1 MTIKQLRYLKEY
13 LIIKLSGLFDAEY
26 YHHQYPSVQASS
38 ADPLMH
44 YIKKGWQEGK
54 NPSPHFDTDF
64 YLDLYRDVENA
75 DLNPLYHFIKYGRR
89 EQRRTVPFD
98 SESNNLTYINL
109 KSRDILNKTFQQ
121 NAANPPQTPDIII
134 FPIIDWFFRFQRPQQ
149 LALQLANSG
158 HRIFYINTV
167 FCRGDQPRI
176 SKLQENIYFV
186 QLSNAKLKTPINTSL
201 SDQDLINLQSSLQT
215 LRDIFIINSAIML
228 IDLPFWADLTKK
240 LQTTFGWK
248 SVYDCMDLHLGF
260 SNHSFQAEIDE
271 EKLIKNSDLVIASS
285 HHLFNH
291 IKQYSSNS
299 ILVSNGTDFDFFHQ
313 AKDPIPIDDLNQITA
328 PIIGYYGAIADWFD
342 TDLIGML
349 AADHPEWSF
358 LLIGDTYLSDLKPL
372 IGLKN
377 VYLPGEKPYTEIPKY
392 LSHFDVCLIPFRQSS
407 LTHATNP
414 VKMYEYLSAGKPIV
428 ATRLDELTHY
438 SDYLFLAESKQ
449 EWEAAIQNCLS
460 EEKTPALLKKRYSFA
475 KANTWME
482 KGRIIRSEILS
493 LFPKVSII
501 IVSNNHLSYTKLC
514 LESIL
519 KNTEY
524 PNYEIVIVDNAS
536 DEDTVNYLEE
546 FCSSHSFTKLILNQ
560 ENLGFIQAQHQG
572 VQISDGDYL
581 VLLNSDTMVTPGWI
595 SRLLWHL
602 TSDQSIGMVG
612 PVTHSAETDENIHFN
627 NDDAFITAINMISAE
642 RAKTYTG
649 QSFETK
655 NLTLICRMLSRDLYY
670 AVGGLDERYGVGMLE
685 DDLAMNIQGKGLKLI
700 CAEDIFV
707 HHFLNATFS

>member
-1 MTIKQLRYLKEY
+1 MIKW
-13 LIIKLSGLFDAEY
+13 SGLFDAKY
-26 YHHQYPSVQASS
+26 YNQQYPSVQESS

-44 YIKKGWQEGK
+44 FIKIGWQEGK

-64 YLDLYRDVENA
+64 YLDLYTDVENA
-75 DLNPLYHFIKYGRR
+75 NLNPLYHFIKHGRR
-89 EQRRTVPFD
+89 EQRRTEPFD
-98 SESNNLTYINL
+98 SESINLTYINL
-109 KSRDILNKTFQQ
+109 RSRDILNKTFQQ
-121 NAANPPQTPDIII
+121 NAANPPQTADILI

-167 FCRGDQPRI
+167 FCRGEQPRI
-176 SKLQENIYFV
+176 SKLQKNIYFV

-201 SDQDLINLQSSLQT
+201 SDEDLNNLQSSLQT
-215 LRDIFIINSAIML
+215 LRDIFFINSAIML
-228 IDLPFWADLTKK
+228 VDLPFWADLTKQ

-291 IKQYSSNS
+291 IKKISPNS

-313 AKDPIPIDDLNQITA
+313 AKDPIPIDDLNEIAT

-358 LLIGDTYLSDLKPL
+358 LLIGDTYLSNLKPL
-372 IGLKN
+372 IGFKN
-377 VYLPGEKPYTEIPKY
+377 VYLLGEKPYTEIPKY
-392 LSHFDVCLIPFRQSS
+392 LSHFDVCLIPFRQSP

-428 ATRLDELTHY
+428 ATRLDELSHY
-438 SDYLFLAESKQ
+438 SDYLYLAETKQ
-449 EWEAAIQNCLS
+449 EWEAAIQKSLE
-460 EEKTPALLKKRYSFA
+460 EEKAPALLNKRYSFA

-482 KGRIIRSEILS
+482 KGRIIRSEILT
-493 LFPKVSII
+493 LFTKVSII

-519 KNTEY
+519 KNTAY

-536 DEDTVNYLEE
+536 DKDTVNYLEQ
-546 FCSSHSFTKLILNQ
+546 FCSRHSFTKLILNQ
-560 ENLGFIQAQHQG
+560 ENLGFVKANNQG

-581 VLLNSDTMVTPGWI
+581 VLLNNDTIVTPGWI

-612 PVTHSAETDENIHFN
+612 PVTNGAVTDAKININ
-627 NDDAFITAINMISAE
+627 NYDASITNINMISAE
-642 RAKTYTG
+642 RAKTHSG

-655 NLTLICRMLSRDLYY
+655 NLTLICNMLSRDLYY
-670 AVGGLDERYGVGMLE
+670 AVDGLDERYEVGMFE
-685 DDLAMNIQGKGLKLI
+685 DDLALKIQGKGLKLL
-700 CAEDIFV
+700 CAEDIYV